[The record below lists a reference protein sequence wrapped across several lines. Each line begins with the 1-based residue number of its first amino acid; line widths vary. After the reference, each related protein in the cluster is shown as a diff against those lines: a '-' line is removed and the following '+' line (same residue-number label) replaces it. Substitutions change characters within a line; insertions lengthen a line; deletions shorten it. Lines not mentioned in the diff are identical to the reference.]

1 MDFKITANTKTITK
15 ICEDLDYEITKLDKA
30 RKTKQWAT
38 VNKLLGRTTGMPFDL
53 FYDYKKTDRNNVN
66 LKVVMAGVGKG
77 TRSEGLAIKEVVKRT
92 KAYGKDVRIKVL

>member
-1 MDFKITANTKTITK
+1 
-15 ICEDLDYEITKLDKA
+15 
-30 RKTKQWAT
+30 
-38 VNKLLGRTTGMPFDL
+38 MPFDL